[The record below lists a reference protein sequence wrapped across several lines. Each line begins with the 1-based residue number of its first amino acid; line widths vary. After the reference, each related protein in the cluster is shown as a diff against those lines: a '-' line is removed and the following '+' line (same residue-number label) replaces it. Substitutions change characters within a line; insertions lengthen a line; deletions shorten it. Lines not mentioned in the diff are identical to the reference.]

1 MQSTTTGTQGPKPRS
16 VRDERFVR
24 HIFASMRHVAPGW
37 SGPDRGSHIHGTP
50 GDFTAYFYT
59 SRRFVPVRIRPDA
72 LRDESGDELDLCEV
86 RIIDNDHNT
95 YQEVMD
101 ITMLALG
108 LDPEQA
114 FAVAWEVDHRGF
126 CVVAHAPGEEAEA
139 LASVIR
145 TIGIE
150 VQVNPVSARSR

>member
-1 MQSTTTGTQGPKPRS
+1 MSDVPPGRS
-16 VRDERFVR
+16 GR
-24 HIFASMRHVAPGW
+24 
-37 SGPDRGSHIHGTP
+37 DRGGYARWIP
-50 GDFTAYFYT
+50 GDLTVYFYT
-59 SRRFVPVRIRPDA
+59 SRRFVPVRIRPDT
-72 LRDESGDELDLCEV
+72 LQDESGDELDLYEV

-114 FAVAWEVDHRGF
+114 FAVAWEVDHRGY

-150 VQVNPVSARSR
+150 VQVNPVSARGR